1 MQGSI
6 WGSLF
11 CVVMMD
17 KLGKLMYN
25 EKPELLFYYKGIV
38 GTPPLQMIDDIL
50 GIQKCS
56 NKSLQL
62 NSVINTFINLEKLKL
77 SSAKSQNVHIGKSK
91 TECHKLKVHGS
102 IMKCSNQQTYLGDII
117 DKTGKQRP
125 NIEKRKQKGFGI
137 IANILAII
145 NEIPLAH
152 LKIEAERSS
161 IHKWYIIQFRS
172 LAGNRRKRNYLIRK
186 S

>member
-1 MQGSI
+1 MQGLI

-91 TECHKLKVHGS
+91 TECHK
-102 IMKCSNQQTYLGDII
+102 
-117 DKTGKQRP
+117 
-125 NIEKRKQKGFGI
+125 
-137 IANILAII
+137 
-145 NEIPLAH
+145 
-152 LKIEAERSS
+152 
-161 IHKWYIIQFRS
+161 
-172 LAGNRRKRNYLIRK
+172 
-186 S
+186 